1 MLRQPTL
8 ARLARRSKAP
18 EWVHGPGRRPR
29 GEPAS
34 EQAHGRGRRPRGRP
48 QQSVR
53 GALGWRPR
61 GRPTVDRR
69 RSVLASWGGD
79 CAGSRRTSL
88 PCFGF
93 WRWKMNMTSGA
104 HLAARRVA
112 GPSRR
117 RGRREEQAR
126 SRKDISHAFADYV
139 PACYTTWSATS
150 AKVIKMKDP
159 RNKNTKYISVI
170 LIVII
175 ERVTYNGK
183 DVKTPLTGRR
193 TPPHAVFYSSALG
206 FPTAHADAE
215 RASSPLLSP
224 R

>member
-1 MLRQPTL
+1 M
-8 ARLARRSKAP
+8 
-18 EWVHGPGRRPR
+18 
-29 GEPAS
+29 
-34 EQAHGRGRRPRGRP
+34 GRGGGR
-48 QQSVR
+48 
-53 GALGWRPR
+53 
-61 GRPTVDRR
+61 
-69 RSVLASWGGD
+69 
-79 CAGSRRTSL
+79 AGSRHRSRRMGGGGGL
-88 PCFGF
+88 AGGRSRACAG
-93 WRWKMNMTSGA
+93 RWGGGHAGGRRWTGGGA
-104 HLAARRVA
+104 CSRVGAATARVAGARAFPALVA

-206 FPTAHADAE
+206 FLTAHADAE